1 MSGSDI
7 FFHII
12 SQASRFSGEKVIE
25 HKKCVLIS
33 LQTSSE
39 TFLILRRNEQNM
51 IKSVRSFSCK
61 GPVILPDFNGT
72 WVFWADFRKILKYE
86 IL

>member
-1 MSGSDI
+1 MSGSAI

-12 SQASRFSGEKVIE
+12 SKAARFSGKKVVE
-25 HKKCVLIS
+25 HKMCVLIS

-51 IKSVRSFSCK
+51 IKSVNSFWCK
-61 GPVILPDFNGT
+61 GSVIFPDFNGT
-72 WVFWADFRKILKYE
+72 
-86 IL
+86 